1 MSQKSSLLQ
10 PANSVSQALIP
21 DISLIPAHRL
31 DAVLQRPQN
40 AGQKPGGAGEQ
51 IRSSS
56 GNRFGHANQNKLGQV
71 LHDSFSGNP

>member
-1 MSQKSSLLQ
+1 MIKM
-10 PANSVSQALIP
+10 NALCF
-21 DISLIPAHRL
+21 SLIPAHRL

-56 GNRFGHANQNKLGQV
+56 GNRFGHANQNKLGKYCTTV
-71 LHDSFSGNP
+71 SGAILNKP